1 MIEKEI
7 KLKIIDYIKINHR
20 QTHLWLKEH
29 IAKKFGVEINPNTIR
44 TWKRLNNCLTD
55 RKGCQADWIKYIR
68 ANYLKHS
75 DKELATILIN
85 KFKRPV
91 SYLTVRHLRKKY
103 LCFRP
108 KPKKYRTV
116 KEVRKCL
123 YCGSDI
129 KITCRNPKQKFCR
142 LSCFHKYSVNNTNK
156 RNLEIATPDKVKT
169 FFKEWYSFIN
179 KVIFENKGSLHF
191 QDVEEVKSDCIQQI
205 PSLVYWLEQHN
216 YKSKQRINGYIAETV
231 KNCIRRKLKKV
242 IQIQNNEIPLE
253 WVSYKI

>member
-1 MIEKEI
+1 M
-7 KLKIIDYIKINHR
+7 
-20 QTHLWLKEH
+20 
-29 IAKKFGVEINPNTIR
+29 
-44 TWKRLNNCLTD
+44 
-55 RKGCQADWIKYIR
+55 KGCRADWIKYIR

-75 DKELATILIN
+75 DKELAVILTN

-91 SYLTVRHLRKKY
+91 SYFEVIRLRKKY

-108 KPKKYRTV
+108 KKYRTV
-116 KEVRKCL
+116 REIRKCL
-123 YCGSDI
+123 YCGADI

-156 RNLEIATPDKVKT
+156 RNLEIAPDKVKH
-169 FFKEWYSFIN
+169 FLKEWYPFIN
-179 KVIFENKGSLHF
+179 KVILDNKGSLHF

-205 PSLVYWLEQHN
+205 PSLIYWLEQHN
-216 YKSKQRINGYIAETV
+216 YSSKQHIKGYIAKAV
-231 KNCIRRKLKKV
+231 NNCIRRKLKKV